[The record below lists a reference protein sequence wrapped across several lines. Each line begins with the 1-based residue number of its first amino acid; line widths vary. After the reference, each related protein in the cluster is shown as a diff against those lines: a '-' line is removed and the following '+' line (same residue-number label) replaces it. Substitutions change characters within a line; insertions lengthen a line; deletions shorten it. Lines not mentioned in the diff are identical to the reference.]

1 MKYAGIGYLQL
12 GIHGHPAPDKNYDL
26 DGEAPDEFLCTGT
39 GVEESFHSCHVTVR
53 YRIENNS
60 DTDSTNIT
68 VPHVCSIVVREW
80 SMEIYAQSKEDATR
94 RAIREF
100 RLLSSIA
107 GEYLDREVISVSVEW
122 ND

>member
-26 DGEAPDEFLCTGT
+26 DGEAADEFLCTGT
-39 GVEESFHSCHVTVR
+39 GVEEGFHSCHVTIR

-60 DTDSTNIT
+60 DSELTIVR
-68 VPHVCSIVVREW
+68 VPQVCSIVVRVW
-80 SMEIYAQSKEDATR
+80 SMEIFAQSKDDATR

-100 RLLSSIA
+100 RLLSCIA
-107 GEYLDREVISVSVEW
+107 GEYLEREVISVSVEW

>member
-12 GIHGHPAPDKNYDL
+12 GIHGHPAPDNNYDL

-39 GVEESFHSCHVTVR
+39 GVEESFHSCHVTIQ

-60 DTDSTNIT
+60 NSDVAI
-68 VPHVCSIVVREW
+68 VGGPQVCSIVVRVW
-80 SMEIYAQSKEDATR
+80 SMEIFAQSKEDATR

-100 RLLSSIA
+100 RLLSCIA
-107 GEYLDREVISVSVEW
+107 GEYLEREVISVSVEW
-122 ND
+122 SD